1 MGLPLSAREAGH
13 VQTHCTTR
21 GGTSGWEMDASKV
34 ACLNP
39 AWSAWLYEAVQDACE
54 TLGVIYEASRPQ
66 AVLHKLHL
74 GGPGSQ

>member
-1 MGLPLSAREAGH
+1 
-13 VQTHCTTR
+13 
-21 GGTSGWEMDASKV
+21 MDASKV

-39 AWSAWLYEAVQDACE
+39 AWSAWLHEAVQDACD

-74 GGPGSQ
+74 GEPGSQ